1 MGGMAYV
8 AYSIE
13 GLMMMIEFHYEN
25 DYGVSVVFKW
35 NRSQTINLYVNGVES
50 ESFTLLHADVMKVM
64 EWCDDM
70 ADDVMTRLVDE
81 LGDQA

>member
-1 MGGMAYV
+1 MAYV